1 MSRMQERGIH
11 TAQIV
16 DALCRVPVGRY
27 PSTAA
32 GADLSCLQRDGAG
45 CDCCLVQALLNVP
58 RKGIMEKVFAP
69 KNRK

>member
-11 TAQIV
+11 TVQIV
-16 DALCRVPVGRY
+16 DTLCRVPAGRY

-58 RKGIMEKVFAP
+58 RKGIMENAP